1 MISYEIKPSW
11 YVLYTRSRFEQVVSD
26 GLTKKAIDTFLPM
39 ISTLSKRR
47 DRRLV
52 IRVPLFPGYV
62 FVKSNLSPHE
72 RLEILKTIGVVQI
85 IGNRDGPIPVSD
97 EVVTSLRIMVSKD
110 APVQVGKMH
119 LKKGDRAMVVT
130 GPFTGVIG
138 TFVRYRGVGRVVVS
152 VEALG
157 QTAAVEVAEEDVER
171 LPDI

>member
-11 YVLYTRSRFEQVVSD
+11 YVLHTRSRFEQVVSD
-26 GLTKKAIDTFLPM
+26 GLTRKTIDTFLPM

-47 DRRLV
+47 DRRRV

-62 FVKSNLSPHE
+62 FVKSDLSPRE

-97 EVVTSLRIMVSKD
+97 EIVTSLRIMVSRD
-110 APVQVGKMH
+110 TPVQVGRIRF
-119 LKKGDRAMVVT
+119 KKGDRAMVVA

-138 TFVRYRGVGRVVVS
+138 TFVRYGGIGRVVVS
-152 VEALG
+152 VKALG
-157 QTAAVEVAEEDVER
+157 QFAAVEVAEEDVER